1 MNQSEKTAVIY
12 ARVSTVRQAEDEL
25 PLKSQIQQCK
35 EKANSLGARID
46 RVFVDEGKSGRYDN
60 REEFQNA
67 ITFCETMGTD
77 LLVTWSTSRFA
88 RNKVDAGLYKLR
100 LAKAGT
106 EIAYVSLNIDRNS
119 DGGWMTEG
127 VLELFDE
134 FYSRQIAADTTR
146 SMMKNA
152 HEGYFNGGR
161 IPFGYES
168 YQAPENPKRKRL
180 RPLESEA
187 SIVREIFKLRVNGSG
202 AQTISIYLQGKGITN
217 RGLNWTKSSI
227 LALLRNDA
235 VVGRVVFGRRNRPS
249 RRMRP
254 RSEWTIVDAHEPLV
268 SIDVWESVQSEMNS
282 ATASSNKGSPKSTY
296 LFTGI
301 LHCEDGSSMQIESAK
316 GSTKRYWYY
325 NCRSAQK
332 KGSGNN
338 RRIPAREFDEWM
350 LGEILD
356 RILTRDFLQSVV
368 EDLNEVC
375 STWVKDHRR
384 RRQAAAGA
392 LSAVEG
398 KNSKIYGLLE
408 TYGKDTPNLG
418 DLTKRLR
425 ANNKEIDRLEKQLT
439 IVDAEQQPELTVSQA
454 DIAELADALRYIIQ
468 TTSDAKKLR
477 HFFASFIDK
486 IWLGDNSVRIE
497 YRPECLIAT
506 PEPVLVPSKACWLP
520 EHALLGTRLLAVDLP
535 RRFHRK
541 AA

>member
-1 MNQSEKTAVIY
+1 MATEKTAVIY
-12 ARVSTVRQAEDEL
+12 ARVSTARQAEEEL
-25 PLKSQIQQCK
+25 PLESQIQQCK
-35 EKANSLGARID
+35 AKANALGARVD

-67 ITFCETMGTD
+67 ITFCETMGAD
-77 LLVTWSTSRFA
+77 VLVTWSTSRFA

-106 EIAYVSLNIDRNS
+106 EIAYVSLEIDRNS

-134 FYSRQIAADTTR
+134 FYSRQISADTIR
-146 SMMKNA
+146 SQLKNA
-152 HEGYFNGGR
+152 HEGFFNGGR
-161 IPFGYES
+161 TPFGYET
-168 YQAPENPKRKRL
+168 YQAPDNPKRKRL

-187 SIVREIFKLRVNGSG
+187 SIVREIFELRAAGSG
-202 AQTISIYLQGKGITN
+202 AQTIAIHLQGEGITN
-217 RGLNWTKSSI
+217 RGLNWTKSSV

-235 VVGRVVFGRRNRPS
+235 VVGRVVFGRRDRAT
-249 RRMRP
+249 RRLKP
-254 RSEWTIVDAHEPLV
+254 RKDWIIVDAHAPLI
-268 SIDVWESVQSEMNS
+268 SMELWDQVQTMMDSS
-282 ATASSNKGSPKSTY
+282 TASSNKGSPKSTY
-296 LFTGI
+296 LFTGL

-316 GSTKRYWYY
+316 GRSRRYWYY

-332 KGSGNN
+332 KGSSNN

-350 LGEILD
+350 LAVILD
-356 RILTRDFLQSVV
+356 RILTREFLKGVV

-375 STWVKDHRR
+375 SSWVKDHRR

-392 LSAVEG
+392 LTAAER
-398 KNSKIYGLLE
+398 KNSKIYELFE
-408 TYGKDTPNLG
+408 TFGKETPNLG

-425 ANNKEIDRLEKQLT
+425 ANNKEIERLEKHLAG
-439 IVDAEQQPELTVSQA
+439 IDAEQQPEMTVSQQ
-454 DIAELADALRYIIQ
+454 DITELESALRYIIES
-468 TTSDAKKLR
+468 TSDTKKLR

-486 IWLGDNSVRIE
+486 IWLGDDSVRIE
-497 YRPECLIAT
+497 YRPECLVAN
-506 PEPVLVPSKACWLP
+506 PEPVPVPSKACWLP
-520 EHALLGTRLLAVDLP
+520 EHALLGTRILAVDLP

>member
-1 MNQSEKTAVIY
+1 MTEKIAVIY
-12 ARVSTVRQAEDEL
+12 ARVSTARQAEEEL
-25 PLKSQIQQCK
+25 PLESQIQQCK
-35 EKANSLGARID
+35 AKANALGARVD

-77 LLVTWSTSRFA
+77 VLVTWSTSRFA

-106 EIAYVSLNIDRNS
+106 QIAYVSLDIDRNT

-134 FYSRQIAADTTR
+134 FYSRQISADTIR
-146 SMMKNA
+146 SQLKNA

-161 IPFGYES
+161 TPFGYET
-168 YQAPENPKRKRL
+168 YQAPDNPKRKRL

-187 SIVREIFKLRVNGSG
+187 SIVREIFELRAAGSG
-202 AQTISIYLQGKGITN
+202 AQTIAIHLQSDGITN
-217 RGLNWTKSSI
+217 RGLKWTKSSV

-235 VVGRVVFGRRNRPS
+235 VVGRVVFGRRDRAT
-249 RRMRP
+249 RRLKP
-254 RSEWTIVDAHEPLV
+254 RKDWIIVDAHAPLI
-268 SIDVWESVQSEMNS
+268 SMELWDHVQTMMDSS
-282 ATASSNKGSPKSTY
+282 TAYSNKGSPKSTY
-296 LFTGI
+296 LFTGL

-316 GSTKRYWYY
+316 GRSKRYWYY

-350 LGEILD
+350 LAVILD
-356 RILTRDFLQSVV
+356 RILTREFLKGVV
-368 EDLNEVC
+368 QDLNEVC
-375 STWVKDHRR
+375 STWVRDHRR

-392 LSAVEG
+392 LTAAER
-398 KNSKIYGLLE
+398 KNSKIYELFE
-408 TYGKDTPNLG
+408 TFGKETPNLG

-425 ANNKEIDRLEKQLT
+425 ANNKEIERLEKHLAG
-439 IVDAEQQPELTVSQA
+439 IDAEQQPEMTVSQQ
-454 DIAELADALRYIIQ
+454 DIAELESALRYIIES
-468 TTSDAKKLR
+468 TSDTKKLR

-486 IWLGDNSVRIE
+486 IWLGDDSVRIE
-497 YRPECLIAT
+497 YRPECLVAN
-506 PEPVLVPSKACWLP
+506 PEPVPVPSKACWLP
-520 EHALLGTRLLAVDLP
+520 EHALLGTRILAVELP
-535 RRFHRK
+535 RRFHRT